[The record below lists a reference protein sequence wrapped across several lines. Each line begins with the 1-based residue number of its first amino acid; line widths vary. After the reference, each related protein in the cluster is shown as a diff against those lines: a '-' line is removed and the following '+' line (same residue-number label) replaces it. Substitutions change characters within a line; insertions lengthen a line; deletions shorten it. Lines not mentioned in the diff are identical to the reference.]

1 VRKRIAVLALV
12 VLGLVWGNGCGS
24 KQDQMVAQV
33 GKDKITVGRVAND
46 FVAMKKGSQIQ
57 IESNLPLL
65 EQVKQFVDQEID
77 GRLQIQAAYEKGF
90 DKDPQ
95 IASQLDQNKD
105 KLLLQQLFQKEI
117 LSKAKVTDKD
127 VQDFYK
133 KLGESIKVRHILV
146 KTKKEADQIY
156 QALKNGTNFDS
167 LAKEKSID
175 PGTKE
180 KGGDLGFITWN
191 SLLGLSPFKEV
202 AFKLKP
208 NEISHP
214 VKTIAGWHVIKLE
227 ERKKEEQKPF
237 AEEKDRLKMSL
248 QMMKQQEAALTYVY
262 DLMEKSDLQIVSPTL
277 KKLEEKARELAA
289 KDTLRIQPQMAI
301 IDPGQLTE
309 EERSLP
315 VLKYKGGELKVDDFL
330 QFYNRLPYP
339 QRPPL
344 TDEDNLKNMVFN
356 YLLAQDFLKKEALKK
371 GIDKS
376 KEYKDRLNQIK
387 EGAMAD
393 KFRKEVI
400 WKDLTVDSTEIELFY
415 ERNKDK
421 YIAPAQA
428 HVLEIMVKT
437 EEEAQKMLKQ
447 LRAGADF
454 KKLAQENTIRTYAKR
469 NGGDLGFIAKSNY
482 PELFDAAF
490 QLKKGQLGGPIHLL
504 QSPVGEGYSVIKLV
518 EKSDQRQ
525 KTLKEME
532 PQIESAAT
540 YEKKNAVYQQWL
552 AQARSKTQIKI
563 DQSGLQAVVKVVEKE
578 LPQEKKG

>member
-1 VRKRIAVLALV
+1 
-12 VLGLVWGNGCGS
+12 
-24 KQDQMVAQV
+24 M

-57 IESNLPLL
+57 LESNLPLL

-77 GRLQIQAAYEKGF
+77 GKLQIQAAYEKGF

-95 IASQLDQNKD
+95 IISRLDQEKD
-105 KLLLQQLFQKEI
+105 KLLLNQLFQKEV

-127 VQDFYK
+127 VEDFYK
-133 KLGESIKVRHILV
+133 KLGERIKVRHILV

-156 QALKNGTNFDS
+156 QALKGGANFDS

-191 SLLGLSPFKEV
+191 ALLGLGPFKEA

-248 QMMKQQEAALTYVY
+248 QMMRQQEAALTYVY
-262 DLMEKSDLQIVSPTL
+262 DLMEKSDLQMVSPTL

-289 KDTLRIQPQMAI
+289 KDTLQTQPQMAN

-315 VLKYKGGELKVDDFL
+315 VLKYKGGVLKVDDFL
-330 QFYNRLPYP
+330 QFYNRLPYY

-356 YLLAQDFLKKEALKK
+356 YLLAQEFLKKEALKK

-376 KEYKDRLNQIK
+376 KEYKDRWNQIK

-421 YIAPAQA
+421 FIAPAQA

-454 KKLAQENTIRTYAKR
+454 KKLAQENTIRTYAKK

-518 EKSDQRQ
+518 EKTEQRQ
-525 KTLKEME
+525 KTLKEIE
-532 PQIESAAT
+532 PDMQSGAT
-540 YEKKNAVYQQWL
+540 YEKRNAVYQQWL
-552 AQARSKTQIKI
+552 AQARAKTQIKI
-563 DQSGLQAVVKVVEKE
+563 DQSGLQAVVKMVEKE
-578 LPQEKKG
+578 LPEEKKG

>member
-1 VRKRIAVLALV
+1 MRKRIAILALV
-12 VLGLVWGNGCGS
+12 VLGLVSGSGCES

-57 IESNLPLL
+57 LESNLPLL

-77 GRLQIQAAYEKGF
+77 GKLQIQAAYEKGF

-95 IASQLDQNKD
+95 IISRLDQEKD
-105 KLLLQQLFQKEI
+105 KLLLNQLFQKEV

-127 VQDFYK
+127 VEDFYK
-133 KLGESIKVRHILV
+133 KLGERIKVRHILV

-156 QALKNGTNFDS
+156 QTLKGGANFDS

-191 SLLGLSPFKEV
+191 ALLGLGPFKEA

-248 QMMKQQEAALTYVY
+248 QMMRQQEAALTYVY
-262 DLMEKSDLQIVSPTL
+262 DLMEKSDLQMVSPTL

-289 KDTLRIQPQMAI
+289 KDTLQTQPQMAN

-315 VLKYKGGELKVDDFL
+315 VLKYKGGVLKVDDFL
-330 QFYNRLPYP
+330 QFYNRLPYY

-356 YLLAQDFLKKEALKK
+356 YLLAQEFLKKEALKK

-400 WKDLTVDSTEIELFY
+400 WEDLTVDSTEIELFY

-421 YIAPAQA
+421 FIAPAQA

-454 KKLAQENTIRTYAKR
+454 KKLAQENTIRTYAKK

-518 EKSDQRQ
+518 EKTEQRQ
-525 KTLKEME
+525 KTLKEIE
-532 PQIESAAT
+532 PDMQSGAT
-540 YEKKNAVYQQWL
+540 YEKRNAVYQQWL
-552 AQARSKTQIKI
+552 AQARAKTQIKI
-563 DQSGLQAVVKVVEKE
+563 DQSGLQAVVKMVEKE
-578 LPQEKKG
+578 LPEEKKG